1 MRKNINLQLFADGDN
16 GNSPV
21 RIYSKQ
27 FMGLMAAVFNV
38 QAHFRDLF
46 AGDLETID
54 GISETATAF
63 SVKTSDIAS
72 AITTGTVSAAGAY
85 TNGYDK
91 GANVAFGTGTGKSS
105 RFGNRTE
112 IIYKDIDVP
121 YSWNW
126 TFHEGI
132 DRHTVNNDFDGTIAE
147 RLDKQAQAKVSIMNG
162 IHGAYISSVAK
173 KTINAAGISDTT
185 AKAIFNEASKY
196 FVNANAVGTKVAKV
210 CPDLWNA
217 IIDNGLAT
225 TAKGS
230 TVNIDQNEV
239 KMFKGFVLEQIPDS
253 DFAETTVTTT
263 TPGEGGADPTTTSN
277 DYPDIA
283 YFYVQHIGKAYLG
296 ISTSRTIESEDF
308 DGVALQGA
316 GKGGQWVSNDNQKAI
331 AKAINVGA

>member
-21 RIYSKQ
+21 RIYSKE

-54 GISETATAF
+54 GITETATAF

-112 IIYKDIDVP
+112 IIYKNIDVP

-147 RLDKQAQAKVSIMNG
+147 RLDKQAQAKVAIMNG

-173 KTINAAGISDTT
+173 KTINASGISDTT

-196 FVNANAVGTKVAKV
+196 FVNVNAVGTKVAKV

-217 IIDNGLAT
+217 IIDSGLAT

-230 TVNIDQNEV
+230 SVNIDQNEV

-253 DFAETTVTTT
+253 DFAKTTVAI
-263 TPGEGGADPTTTSN
+263 EGTDTQCQ
-277 DYPDIA
+277 DIA
-283 YFYVQHIGKAYLG
+283 YFYIQHIGKAYLG

-331 AKAINVGA
+331 AKAVNVGA

>member
-21 RIYSKQ
+21 RIYSKE

-54 GISETATAF
+54 GITETATAF

-85 TNGYDK
+85 TNGYNK
-91 GANVAFGTGTGKSS
+91 GANVAFGTGTGNSS

-112 IIYKDIDVP
+112 IIYKNIDVP

-147 RLDKQAQAKVSIMNG
+147 RLDKQAQAKVAIMNG

-185 AKAIFNEASKY
+185 AKAIFNDASKY
-196 FVNANAVGTKVAKV
+196 FVNVNAVGTKVAKV

-217 IIDNGLAT
+217 IIDSGLAT

-230 TVNIDQNEV
+230 SVNIDQNEV
-239 KMFKGFVLEQIPDS
+239 RMFKGFVLEQIPDS
-253 DFAETTVTTT
+253 DFAKTTVEIENTDTQCQ
-263 TPGEGGADPTTTSN
+263 
-277 DYPDIA
+277 DIA

-331 AKAINVGA
+331 VKAVNVGA

>member
-1 MRKNINLQLFADGDN
+1 MRKNINLQLFTDGDN

-38 QAHFRDLF
+38 QAHFRDLL

-91 GANVAFGTGTGKSS
+91 GANVAFGSGTGKSS

-147 RLDKQAQAKVSIMNG
+147 RLDKQAQAKVAIMNG

-253 DFAETTVTTT
+253 DFAKTTVAI
-263 TPGEGGADPTTTSN
+263 EGTDTQCQ
-277 DYPDIA
+277 DIA
-283 YFYVQHIGKAYLG
+283 YFYVQNIGKAYLG

>member
-54 GISETATAF
+54 GISENATAF

-85 TNGYDK
+85 TNGYSQN
-91 GANVAFGTGTGKSS
+91 ANVAFGSGTGKST
-105 RFGNRTE
+105 RFGERTE

-147 RLDKQAQAKVSIMNG
+147 RLDKQAQAKVAIMNG

-173 KTINAAGISDTT
+173 KTINASGISDAT
-185 AKAIFNEASKY
+185 AKTIFNDASKY
-196 FVNANAVGTKVAKV
+196 FVNINAVGTKVAKV

-217 IIDNGLAT
+217 IIDSGLAT

-230 TVNIDQNEV
+230 SVNIDQNEV

-253 DFAETTVTTT
+253 DFAKTTVAI
-263 TPGEGGADPTTTSN
+263 EGTDTQC
-277 DYPDIA
+277 PDIA
-283 YFYVQHIGKAYLG
+283 YFYVQNIGKAYLG

-331 AKAINVGA
+331 VKAVNVGA

>member
-1 MRKNINLQLFADGDN
+1 MKKNINLQLFADGDN

-54 GISETATAF
+54 GITETATAF
-63 SVKTSDIAS
+63 SVKTSDIAT
-72 AITTGTVSAAGAY
+72 AISTGTVSSAGAY
-85 TNGYDK
+85 TNGYNK
-91 GANVAFGTGTGKSS
+91 GANVAFGTGTGNSS

-112 IIYKDIDVP
+112 IIYKNTDVP

-147 RLDKQAQAKVSIMNG
+147 RLDKQAQEKVAIMNG

-173 KTINAAGISDTT
+173 KTINASGITEAT

-196 FVNANAVGTKVAKV
+196 FVNKNAVGTKVAKV

-253 DFAETTVTTT
+253 DFVETSVTISG
-263 TPGEGGADPTTTSN
+263 TPTDC
-277 DYPDIA
+277 PDIA

-296 ISTSRTIESEDF
+296 ISTSRVIESEDF

-316 GKGGQWVSNDNQKAI
+316 GKGGQWVSNDNQNAI
-331 AKAINVGA
+331 AKAVNVGA